1 MAHRLS
7 CSKVVESSW
16 TKDWIHVPCISRQ
29 IPIHCITREV
39 HVCFICVYTY
49 MYIYT
54 YNHQNSSATKV
65 QLLSWLYRWV
75 VLDFLCALQVF
86 LTTLGALAG
95 WSMGCIHRAP
105 LSSRFQL
112 GLSSGAIRKWRLS
125 HNVRGGQRLSSSP
138 KPQFL
143 ASGPLLQLGVSPD
156 SGPHPLPL
164 SFWSGLMTAFCS

>member
-1 MAHRLS
+1 MCPVLAGKFPSTVSPGKSMYVLY
-7 CSKVVESSW
+7 
-16 TKDWIHVPCISRQ
+16 
-29 IPIHCITREV
+29 
-39 HVCFICVYTY
+39 VYVYIYIY
-49 MYIYT
+49 MYIYI

-86 LTTLGALAG
+86 LSTLGALAG
-95 WSMGCIHRAP
+95 WSMSCIHHAP

-112 GLSSGAIRKWRLS
+112 GLSSGVIGKWRLS

-156 SGPHPLPL
+156 SGPHLLPL
-164 SFWSGLMTAFCS
+164 SLWSGLMTAFCSYQLLLVDFS